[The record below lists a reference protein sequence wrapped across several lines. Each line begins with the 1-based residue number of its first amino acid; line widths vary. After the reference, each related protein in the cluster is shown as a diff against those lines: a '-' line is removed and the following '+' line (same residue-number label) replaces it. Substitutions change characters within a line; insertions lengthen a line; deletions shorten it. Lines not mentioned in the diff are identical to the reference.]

1 MLLAIAAGNTNVT
14 LGMFDGAGHAHLIV
28 KALRLI
34 HESDEDLTLQ
44 GLRLIW
50 ERHRPNTAAKSA

>member
-14 LGMFDGAGHAHLIV
+14 LGMFDGGGHAHLIV
-28 KALRLI
+28 KALRLV
-34 HESDEDLTLQ
+34 HESDEDLNLQ

-50 ERHRPNTAAKSA
+50 ERHRPGTAAKNK